1 MLFMMKINLITIE
14 YRVMMRVTKIEQ
26 IGSQLCAK
34 DERDWII
41 YICYIYL
48 FQSKI
53 CISAIEKGLTKE

>member
-1 MLFMMKINLITIE
+1 
-14 YRVMMRVTKIEQ
+14 MRVTKIEQ